1 MRIAGQAGADKVIGE
16 NDRSKFHTRFTGRS
30 VKHAAAAAAA
40 WTVTAGKSLERS

>member
-30 VKHAAAAAAA
+30 VKHAAAAAA